1 MHVYGIA
8 MLDITIAIARQAGS
22 VLRAGVEHERLVE
35 SKGHA
40 DVVTDIDK
48 ASESLITAALRERF
62 PEHAIVAEE
71 GGGARG
77 SSAYTWYIDPL
88 DGTLNYLHGL
98 PIYCVSLGLLHDGQP
113 YLGVVYDPT
122 RDELF
127 AAERGRG
134 AYLNG
139 RRIAVSQTA
148 SLGAALLTTGFPY
161 DRFSRADNNLREF
174 AHILL
179 KVQDVRRP
187 GSAALDLC
195 YAAAGRSDGH
205 WELGLKPWDVA
216 AAALI
221 LSEAGGQLSGWHGEP
236 WAVPDDRL
244 VATNGLIHTQLI
256 AELVQAG
263 RATSNG

>member
-1 MHVYGIA
+1 MPAHIVP
-8 MLDITIAIARQAGS
+8 MLDTTISIARQAGA
-22 VLRAGVEHERLVE
+22 VLRAGVDRERQVE

-48 ASESLITAALRERF
+48 ASEALIVTALRQRF

-71 GGGARG
+71 GSGRSSA
-77 SSAYTWYIDPL
+77 SAYTWYVDPL

-98 PIYCVSLGLLHDGQP
+98 PIYCVSLGLLYEGQP

-139 RRIAVSQTA
+139 RRIHVSRTA
-148 SLGAALLTTGFPY
+148 SLNVALLTTGFPY
-161 DRFSRADNNLREF
+161 ERFSRADNNLREF

-187 GSAALDLC
+187 GSAALDIC

-205 WELGLKPWDVA
+205 WELGMKPWDVA

-236 WAVPDDRL
+236 WVVTDERL
-244 VATNGLIHTQLI
+244 VATNGHIHNQLVTELIQVGSYT
-256 AELVQAG
+256 E
-263 RATSNG
+263 

>member
-1 MHVYGIA
+1 
-8 MLDITIAIARQAGS
+8 MLDTTIAIARRAGAI
-22 VLRAGVEHERLVE
+22 LRAGVEHERMVE

-40 DVVTDIDK
+40 DVVNDIDK
-48 ASESLITAALRERF
+48 ASEALIVAALRERF

-71 GGGARG
+71 GGGTH
-77 SSAYTWYIDPL
+77 SSAAYTWYIDPL

-98 PIYCVSLGLLHDGQP
+98 PIYCVSLGLLHEGQP

-139 RRIAVSQTA
+139 RRIHVSQTA

-161 DRFSRADNNLREF
+161 ERFSRTDNNLREF

-221 LSEAGGQLSGWHGEP
+221 LSEAGGQLSGWRSEP
-236 WAVPDDRL
+236 WVVTDDRL
-244 VATNGLIHTQLI
+244 VATNGHIHRQLI
-256 AELVQAG
+256 AELDA
-263 RATSNG
+263 ASAAA